1 MSVFQRLVRLSLPV
15 IGLNLLN
22 VLALAVDTA
31 MCGRLPQA
39 EVVLT
44 GLGYASQLVFLLMV
58 AMMGLLVGTVS
69 LVARAHG
76 AADRERV
83 EHLLVQSSLLTVF
96 VAVFVAAVGWWGA
109 APLMR
114 LLGATGPS
122 VEQGMAYL
130 RPMLLG
136 TVFSYL
142 NILYAGIFRGI
153 GNTRLPFLTGLL
165 ANGLNVVLNY
175 GLILGHYGLP
185 ALGAQGAALGTVLSQ
200 ACGLALMLALL
211 LRGSVPGLRLRLA
224 GLRLDGVLARQLFK
238 VGAPAAL
245 DMLILNASFLT
256 VVGMLGSIDELA
268 VAAHGVGLRI
278 QALAFIPGLSVS
290 QATAALVG
298 NALGRER
305 PEEAR
310 AVTRASL
317 VLCTAILT
325 VLALLILLGV
335 RPIVGLFDVAPQS
348 ALFGLSRTWIRL
360 LGLGMPAVGVYLAL
374 VGLLRG
380 AGATNAS
387 LGINALTTFAV
398 QIPLSYLLGFGMGW
412 GVAGVWAGL
421 PLTFVCKALL
431 AAWVY
436 RRGNWAHLGRLP
448 KQADSAPVRLPA

>member
-1 MSVFQRLVRLSLPV
+1 MSVFKRLFSLALPV

-31 MCGRLPQA
+31 MCGRLPEP

-58 AMMGLLVGTVS
+58 ALMGLLVGTVS

-76 AADRERV
+76 AEDRPRV
-83 EHLLVQSSLLTVF
+83 EHLLAQSTLLTVG
-96 VAVFVAAVGWWGA
+96 VAIGVAAVGWFGA
-109 APLMR
+109 EPLMR
-114 LLGATGPS
+114 LLGASGPS
-122 VEQGMAYL
+122 VEQGLAYL

-136 TVFSYL
+136 TIFSYL
-142 NILYAGIFRGI
+142 NILYAGVFRGI

-175 GLILGHYGLP
+175 GLILGNYGLP
-185 ALGAQGAALGTVLSQ
+185 ALGVQGAAIGTVVSQ
-200 ACGLALMLALL
+200 AVGLAVMLVLLM
-211 LRGSVPGLRLRLA
+211 RGDVPGLRLRLSGFRFDA
-224 GLRLDGVLARQLFK
+224 GLARQLFK

-298 NALGRER
+298 IALGRGKAD
-305 PEEAR
+305 EAR

-317 VLCTAILT
+317 VLCTAILS

-335 RPIVGLFDVAPQS
+335 RPIVGLFDVIPQS
-348 ALFGLSRTWIRL
+348 ALFGLSRTWIRI

-387 LGINALTTFAV
+387 LGINALTTFGV
-398 QIPLSYLLGFGMGW
+398 QVPLSLVLGFW
-412 GVAGVWAGL
+412 LELGVAGIWASL
-421 PLTFVCKALL
+421 PLSFVFKALL

-436 RRGNWAHLGRLP
+436 RRGKWAHVGRLP
-448 KQADSAPVRLPA
+448 KQAEGAGE